1 MALPALHASGYDA
14 LDKRH
19 LRNRNLCPC
28 GPRVFGED
36 NIMASGTGHTSSG
49 HDAELDELL
58 DSQCLH
64 RICGPG
70 HFRNKTTFVVS
81 SQYYQWR

>member
-1 MALPALHASGYDA
+1 MALAALQVPGYDA

-19 LRNRNLCPC
+19 LRSGNLRPC

-36 NIMASGTGHTSSG
+36 NAMASGTGQTSSG

-64 RICGPG
+64 IIFEPG
-70 HFRNKTTFVVS
+70 HF
-81 SQYYQWR
+81 